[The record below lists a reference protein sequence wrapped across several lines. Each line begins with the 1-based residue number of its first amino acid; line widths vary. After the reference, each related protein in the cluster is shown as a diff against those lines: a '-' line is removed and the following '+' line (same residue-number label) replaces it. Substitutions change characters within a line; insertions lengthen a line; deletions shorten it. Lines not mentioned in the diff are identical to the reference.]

1 MNLEGIKYLMAKF
14 TQDIKFLMAW
24 ETKVDFEERQK
35 QWRGFPDSNWNVV
48 EVYIK
53 WCKEEKISG
62 LTIKTQERCF
72 EMFSLHY
79 PLTAAH
85 CSVSLKKKKVYR
97 SIIKGRKNKS
107 ENLHSTTE
115 RKLSSCILN
124 NMGILLSPLS

>member
-1 MNLEGIKYLMAKF
+1 MAKF
-14 TQDIKFLMAW
+14 TQDIKFIMAW

-72 EMFSLHY
+72 EMLVGNVMK
-79 PLTAAH
+79 TAAH
-85 CSVSLKKKKVYR
+85 CSVSLKKKKYIEVLL
-97 SIIKGRKNKS
+97 K
-107 ENLHSTTE
+107 EE
-115 RKLSSCILN
+115 RTNQRTYIVLQKES
-124 NMGILLSPLS
+124 